1 MIRYLIGIIIVLHG
15 LVHLWYVVLA
25 RGLVEYKPEMG
36 WSGRSWLFTS
46 LIGDPATRNLASILL
61 LLVTVALA
69 LGGVGFFIDQQWTRP
84 VLIVSA
90 LASAFVLI
98 LFWDG
103 SPQLIVQK
111 GLIGLL
117 IDAAI
122 IAGLLIWP

>member
-15 LVHLWYVVLA
+15 LVHLWFVVLA

-36 WSGRSWLFTS
+36 WSGRSWLFTG
-46 LIGDPATRNLASILL
+46 LIGDPATRILASILL
-61 LLVTVALA
+61 LLVTVALSA
-69 LGGVGFFIDQQWTRP
+69 GGIGFLIDQQWARP

-90 LASAFVLI
+90 LASAIVLI

-122 IAGLLIWP
+122 VAGLLIWP